1 MAFIAFRRLV
11 RAAGL
16 LVLAGVIGAA
26 AASAD
31 PVTLRIGVQ
40 KYGTLIIA
48 RERKALER
56 KFAGTEV
63 TVQWNEFPAGPQ
75 MLEALGAGSLD
86 LGTVGEAPP
95 VFSQAAGAPMLYV
108 GNEPAV
114 PSGEAILVAK
124 DSPIQ
129 TLADLRG
136 KRVALNKG
144 SNVHFLLIQALAKG
158 GVELKDITP
167 VYLTPADGRA
177 AFESG
182 AVDAWVIWDPF
193 LAAAEAAT
201 SSRVLVD
208 GKGLAPNRQFYISTR
223 KFAAEHAD
231 LLRAVLGVIK
241 ETDVWSS
248 AHPDE
253 TVTLLSARTGI
264 PADALKPAVLRL
276 GYGVTPLDAGTVAD
290 QQRIADAFF
299 SLHLIPAKLTVADA
313 VWAGPY

>member
-114 PSGEAILVAK
+114 PSGEAILVA
-124 DSPIQ
+124 
-129 TLADLRG
+129 
-136 KRVALNKG
+136 KG